1 MKQVPLRRI
10 EAGRL
15 LAAELPTV
23 VRLYNKK
30 EKFHMRYLFNR
41 KQKFIQDA
49 GEYHYSEAV
58 ISDLEEYYLWRTKH
72 CNDWDEAV
80 EKLEPRELS
89 QLFALV
95 DSIDN
100 MPPKDVLSIYLEWNG
115 IIGYDEQ
122 IIDHYENGDLEDY
135 LNEEGIIGYTSDI
148 QSILNQDKFLTHDDG
163 YSVEQEGSKYNIKN
177 KEGKVVVT
185 STDKEKTMN
194 NLNRLSNNQPIED
207 TEEPEDTSHSTYSW
221 TAMDKRGDVMRSR
234 LGYHSITEARN
245 AAKAAIKDEES
256 FEGVCVIYIYRDG
269 QFVSRCTF
277 IK

>member
-1 MKQVPLRRI
+1 
-10 EAGRL
+10 
-15 LAAELPTV
+15 
-23 VRLYNKK
+23 
-30 EKFHMRYLFNR
+30 MRYLFNR

-58 ISDLEEYYLWRTKH
+58 ISDLENYYLWRTKH
-72 CNDWDEAV
+72 CNDWDEAI

-100 MPPKDVLSIYLEWNG
+100 MPPQDVLSIYLEWNG

-122 IIDHYENGDLEDY
+122 IIDHYENGDLDDY
-135 LNEEGIIGYTSDI
+135 LDEEGIIGYTSDI
-148 QSILNQDKFLTHDDG
+148 KSILDQDKSLTHDDG

-177 KEGKVVVT
+177 KEGKVIAT
-185 STDKEKTMN
+185 STDKEKTMS

-221 TAMDKRGDVMRSR
+221 LIVDKHGHAGRSNVEYPT
-234 LGYHSITEARN
+234 L
-245 AAKAAIKDEES
+245 AKALKDAKAKIIAEE
-256 FEGVCVIYIYRDG
+256 FYEGVCVIYIYQDG
-269 QFVSRCTF
+269 KFVTRCTF

>member
-1 MKQVPLRRI
+1 
-10 EAGRL
+10 
-15 LAAELPTV
+15 
-23 VRLYNKK
+23 
-30 EKFHMRYLFNR
+30 MRYLFNR

-58 ISDLEEYYLWRTKH
+58 ISDLEDYYLWNTKH
-72 CNDWDEAV
+72 CNDWGEAS
-80 EKLEPRELS
+80 EKLSTREFN
-89 QLFALV
+89 QLTSRV
-95 DSIDN
+95 NSIND

-115 IIGYDEQ
+115 IIGYDDS
-122 IIDHYENGDLEDY
+122 IIEHYELGDLEDY

-148 QSILNQDKFLTHDDG
+148 QSILDQDKSLTHDDG

-207 TEEPEDTSHSTYSW
+207 TGETEGVYSW
-221 TAMDKRGDVMRSR
+221 AAVDKRGDVMRSR
-234 LGYHSITEARN
+234 LGYYSITEARN

-256 FEGVCVIYIYRDG
+256 FEGICTIYIYRDG

>member
-1 MKQVPLRRI
+1 
-10 EAGRL
+10 
-15 LAAELPTV
+15 
-23 VRLYNKK
+23 
-30 EKFHMRYLFNR
+30 MRYLFNR
-41 KQKFIQDA
+41 KRRFIQDA

-58 ISDLEEYYLWRTKH
+58 ISDLEDYFLWQRR
-72 CNDWDEAV
+72 CNDWDEAI
-80 EKLEPRELS
+80 EKLEPRELN

-148 QSILNQDKFLTHDDG
+148 ESILDQDKSLTHDDG

-207 TEEPEDTSHSTYSW
+207 AEDIEETEGVYSW
-221 TAMDKRGDVMRSR
+221 MAADKYGDTMRSR
-234 LGYHSITEARN
+234 LGYYSITEARN

-256 FEGVCVIYIYRDG
+256 FEGVCTIYIYRDG